1 MFKRH
6 WRYIAGLLLLIF
18 AWGLGTQLFNDGQR
32 EKAADVFVRQNAI
45 IDEAQRVGR
54 LMAVDGDIAVSGQVQ
69 NGIIVVDG
77 NLILLP
83 GAKINGTILVLGG
96 SFERRENVQAAAP
109 LFVWQQGEEPL
120 VPVLLRWFLLI
131 GLFTAALGIAAVYG
145 FFVWLRCSG
154 HLLPIKTY
162 LVNLQRQWPLLYV
175 GAAMVVCLGM
185 LLAFSDL
192 AWETVFRHET
202 EAVDGLFIWMVRY
215 FANPGLDKS
224 MIAVSSLGAGYLYAL
239 IVFPSLLGFMYKR
252 YWREAGVLM
261 LSFGGGLALNV
272 LLKVLFER
280 SRPALPR
287 VVEAAGYSFPSGH
300 AMVSLCFY
308 GMLAFLLMRRVASF
322 AGRVLIVTA
331 AVVLIGAIG
340 LSRIYLG
347 VHYPTDVAAGYAA
360 GATWLAFCF
369 SFFLADEKS

>member
-154 HLLPIKTY
+154 YLLPIKTY

-239 IVFPSLLGFMYKR
+239 IVFSSLLGFMYKR

-369 SFFLADEKS
+369 SFFLTDEKS